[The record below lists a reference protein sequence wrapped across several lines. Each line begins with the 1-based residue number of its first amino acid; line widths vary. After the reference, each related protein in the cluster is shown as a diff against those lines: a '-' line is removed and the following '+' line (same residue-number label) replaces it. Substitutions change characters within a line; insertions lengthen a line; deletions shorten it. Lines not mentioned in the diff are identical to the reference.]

1 MQVSRIG
8 QWKSWSAWIVK
19 LGLTDT
25 SLDTSNNKCQNVSA
39 EEGSG
44 SWIGVEEYVKKGS
57 KSLHGYLRN
66 STEWML
72 QIVLMKEKIL
82 VEE

>member
-1 MQVSRIG
+1 MDWC
-8 QWKSWSAWIVK
+8 WK
-19 LGLTDT
+19 
-25 SLDTSNNKCQNVSA
+25 
-39 EEGSG
+39 
-44 SWIGVEEYVKKGS
+44 YVKKEN

-72 QIVLMKEKIL
+72 QMVLMKEKIL